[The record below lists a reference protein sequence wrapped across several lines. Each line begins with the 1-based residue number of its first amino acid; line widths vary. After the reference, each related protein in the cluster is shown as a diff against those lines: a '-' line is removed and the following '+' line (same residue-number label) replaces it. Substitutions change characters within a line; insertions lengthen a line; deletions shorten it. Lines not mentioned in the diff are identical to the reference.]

1 MLRQRIFTAVVL
13 AAVFLGA
20 LLGLPPLGW
29 TMFAGGV
36 LAAGAW
42 EWCGF
47 ARGGRSAR
55 IGYAVGTAAVGLALA
70 AVLGL
75 AHGRPG
81 ALALIPIYGVA
92 VAFWVVGAPL
102 WLARRP
108 PRPAA
113 WLVLAVGWVVLI
125 PTFLALVHLRNIGP
139 VTLLVFMML
148 VWIADIA
155 AYFAGHRYGR
165 VKLAPAISPGKTR
178 EGLYGALLATAAF
191 AVVWML
197 FLRVHVPALIR
208 DLPGSLGWLLLLVA
222 ALTLLS
228 VAGDLFESALK
239 RQADL
244 KDSGRLLPGHGGV
257 LDRIDALTAV
267 LPAAALV
274 SMV

>member
-29 TMFAGGV
+29 TVFAAGV

-47 ARGGRSAR
+47 ARGSRSAR

-92 VAFWVVGAPL
+92 VAFWVVGAPF

-139 VTLLVFMML
+139 VTLLVFMMV

>member
-1 MLRQRIFTAVVL
+1 MLRQRIVTAVAL

-20 LLGLPPLGW
+20 LFGLPPLGW
-29 TMFAGGV
+29 TVFAVIV

-47 ARGGRSAR
+47 ARGERTAR
-55 IGYAVGTAAVGLALA
+55 TAYAVVTTGVGFAIAVGL
-70 AVLGL
+70 GL
-75 AHGRPG
+75 SGGRPG
-81 ALALIPIYGVA
+81 ALALIPVYGVA

-108 PRPAA
+108 ARPSR

-165 VKLAPAISPGKTR
+165 TKLAPAISPGKTR

-191 AVVWML
+191 AIVWAL

-208 DLPGSLGWLLLLVA
+208 DLPASLVWLLLLVA
-222 ALTLLS
+222 ALTVLS
-228 VAGDLFESALK
+228 VIGDLFESVLK
-239 RQADL
+239 RQAHL

>member
-29 TMFAGGV
+29 TLFAAAV

-47 ARGGRSAR
+47 ARGSRYAR

-75 AHGRPG
+75 ANGRPG

>member
-29 TMFAGGV
+29 TVFAAGV

-47 ARGGRSAR
+47 ARGSRSAR

-197 FLRVHVPALIR
+197 PAVHVPALIR
-208 DLPGSLGWLLLLVA
+208 DLPGSLGGCLLVA

-228 VAGDLFESALK
+228 VAGDLFESAMK